1 MRSPAGNI
9 IYSGVRAMVQEE
21 SLNDPSQE
29 LAPKKRRRVAAR
41 LTDSDRHTL
50 DMVKE
55 LGGAVNVDI
64 NGRPISEWDSAGK
77 IDYRIQRLVTLGMM
91 ERQEQVLAPGLPA
104 IVHYRLLNH

>member
-1 MRSPAGNI
+1 
-9 IYSGVRAMVQEE
+9 MVQEE
-21 SLNDPSQE
+21 SLNDPSQK
-29 LAPKKRRRVAAR
+29 LAAKKRRRVAVR

-91 ERQEQVLAPGLPA
+91 ERQEQALMSGCPPV
-104 IVHYRLLNH
+104 VHYRLIAAVPAGEG